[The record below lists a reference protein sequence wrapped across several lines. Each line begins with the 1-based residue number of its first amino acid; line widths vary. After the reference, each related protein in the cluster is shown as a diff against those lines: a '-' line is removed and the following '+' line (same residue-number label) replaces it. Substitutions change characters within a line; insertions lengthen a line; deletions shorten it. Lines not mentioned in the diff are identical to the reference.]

1 VKALSNPAVASALA
15 ARLER
20 LTPEQ
25 SREWGTIS
33 PHQMLAHLADA
44 ADAVMRRRP
53 FPQASR
59 APSRLLKYAAL
70 YLPRP
75 WPHGIQAGA
84 RPADLV
90 LDAEAFASE
99 LTRAVAALSELAAP
113 DARLAPEHPL
123 FGSMTRGDW
132 LRWAYLHTDH
142 HLRQFGL

>member
-1 VKALSNPAVASALA
+1 MKALSNPAVASALA

-44 ADAVMRRRP
+44 ADAVMQRRS
-53 FPQASR
+53 FPRASR

-84 RPADLV
+84 RPADHV
-90 LDAEAFASE
+90 LDVDAFASE
-99 LTRAVAALSELAAP
+99 RTRAVAALSELAAP
-113 DARLAPEHPL
+113 DALLAPEHPL